1 MKKILNKILHNVRI
15 MEFVRFCIV
24 GILCTGIDA
33 LLYYITKPT
42 LNYQLALIIAYITS
56 LLINYILT
64 TYWTFKVKPSTKN
77 LIGILGVHL
86 SNLFIIRM
94 GLMWLFIQKCNLSE
108 NIAYV
113 PTLMIS
119 VLSTF
124 ILIRL
129 VIKK

>member
-1 MKKILNKILHNVRI
+1 MKKILNKILHN
-15 MEFVRFCIV
+15 VRFCIV

-77 LIGILGVHL
+77 LIGILGIHL

-113 PTLMIS
+113 PTLMLS

-129 VIKK
+129 VVKK

>member
-1 MKKILNKILHNVRI
+1 

-33 LLYYITKPT
+33 LLYYIIKPT

-108 NIAYV
+108 NIAYI

-119 VLSTF
+119 VLTTF

-129 VIKK
+129 VVKK

>member
-1 MKKILNKILHNVRI
+1 

-94 GLMWLFIQKCNLSE
+94 GLMWLFTQKCNLSE

-119 VLSTF
+119 VLTTF

-129 VIKK
+129 VVKNKSYEKSINSYSGV

>member
-1 MKKILNKILHNVRI
+1 

-94 GLMWLFIQKCNLSE
+94 GLMWLFTQKCNLSE

-119 VLSTF
+119 VLTTF
-124 ILIRL
+124 ILIKL
-129 VIKK
+129 VVKNKSYEKSINSYSGV